1 MHANLRACCKGAH
14 IYGSGAD
21 IIAKGWEENHWARPT
36 ITEQSIQ
43 PEYTELILDL
53 LKEGGQTGGQS
64 TTENPKNVVD
74 GVVDQLTKRQ
84 RLILTIIRQFV
95 VDHVVDGV
103 VEEGVVST
111 SVTSLPNAAGF
122 HWTDVD
128 PNCMDWTP
136 AEYQANLTHPLA
148 ERQFKNNIDAYN
160 KGGSENEDYYEKLLQ
175 LIDDLKK
182 EQARTTD
189 LGLTEEE
196 MEIYD
201 LLIKDR
207 KLTKAEEQ
215 KVILAAK
222 NLYHKL
228 VAEKERIMVIDWY
241 KDEQPKQKVVSL
253 IKTSL
258 NEDLPESYDKPA
270 FDDKTTLL
278 LNHFIDMAVQGYG
291 WLAA

>member
-1 MHANLRACCKGAH
+1 MKKYLYILLSALVPMSAVAYTLNRVSVHDPSIVWDPASNYYYVFGSHRAAAKSKNMMSWEAFQAPWATATSKNAAN
-14 IYGSGAD
+14 AD
-21 IIAKGWEENHWARPT
+21 AFTTVSEITARECEHFLGRPVDVVTPNGFENSFTPSTPELFEEKRKAAR
-36 ITEQSIQ
+36 
-43 PEYTELILDL
+43 
-53 LKEGGQTGGQS
+53 
-64 TTENPKNVVD
+64 V
-74 GVVDQLTKRQ
+74 
-84 RLILTIIRQFV
+84 RLIEV
-95 VDHVVDGV
+95 AAAMSG
-103 VEEGVVST
+103 ESVSKDAI
-111 SVTSLPNAAGF
+111 LIGIGGRYEYRNKGI
-122 HWTDVD
+122 DV
-128 PNCMDWTP
+128 
-136 AEYQANLTHPLA
+136 
-148 ERQFKNNIDAYN
+148 FIDA
-160 KGGSENEDYYEKLLQ
+160 
-175 LIDDLKK
+175 LKK

-189 LGLTEEE
+189 LELTEEE